1 MAGTVISGVHDMES
15 SVTDRLWDRDVQEF
29 ISACRQENL
38 SDIALDHRPG
48 ADGRVRLTV
57 SATYRSR
64 KGRIV
69 PVGYRWADSRAGLTA
84 EVYAG
89 KAKAPAGAEL
99 DGLLRLALRAGLWA
113 ERRHVAFALLA
124 VMELQSKADGVSGRL
139 QLEYL
144 KALGGKDPDF
154 AVSSLSGREDSDEV
168 PERKTLL
175 ARARGLTVQTL
186 NDLAYLYGTRTGHD
200 AP

>member
-1 MAGTVISGVHDMES
+1 MES

-29 ISACRQENL
+29 ISACRQEKL

-48 ADGRVRLTV
+48 ANGRALLDV

-69 PVGYRWADSRAGLTA
+69 PVGYRWADSRSGLAA

-89 KAKAPAGAEL
+89 KAKAPAGVEL
-99 DGLLRLALRAGLWA
+99 DGLFRLALWAGLWA

-124 VMELQSKADGVSGRL
+124 VRDVQSKADGVSSRL

-144 KALGGKDPDF
+144 KALGANESDST
-154 AVSSLSGREDSDEV
+154 ASLLRGTGDSAGD
-168 PERKTLL
+168 PERMALI
-175 ARARGLTVQTL
+175 AQARGLTMQTL
-186 NDLAYLYGTRTGHD
+186 NDLAYLYGSRSGHD
-200 AP
+200 EP

>member
-1 MAGTVISGVHDMES
+1 MES

-29 ISACRQENL
+29 ISACRQEKL

-48 ADGRVRLTV
+48 ANGRVLLDV

-69 PVGYRWADSRAGLTA
+69 PVGYRWADSPSGLTA

-89 KAKAPAGAEL
+89 KAKAPAGVEL
-99 DGLLRLALRAGLWA
+99 DGLFRLALRAGLWA

-124 VMELQSKADGVSGRL
+124 VSDVQSKADGVSSRL

-144 KALGGKDPDF
+144 KALGGNESDST
-154 AVSSLSGREDSDEV
+154 ASLLRGRGDSAGDS
-168 PERKTLL
+168 ERTALIAQ
-175 ARARGLTVQTL
+175 ARELTMQTL
-186 NDLAYLYGTRTGHD
+186 NDLAYLYGSRSGQD

>member
-1 MAGTVISGVHDMES
+1 MES
-15 SVTDRLWDRDVQEF
+15 SVTDRLWDKDVQEF
-29 ISACRQENL
+29 ISACRQEKL
-38 SDIALDHRPG
+38 SDIALDHRAG
-48 ADGRVRLTV
+48 ADGRALLTV

-69 PVGYRWADSRAGLTA
+69 PVGYRWADSRSGLAA

-89 KAKAPAGAEL
+89 KAKAPAGVAL
-99 DGLLRLALRAGLWA
+99 DGLFRVALRAGLWA

-124 VMELQSKADGVSGRL
+124 VTDVQSKADGVSSRL

-144 KALGGKDPDF
+144 KVLGGKEPDF
-154 AVSSLSGREDSDEV
+154 AMTSWSGRDDSPEV
-168 PERKTLL
+168 PDRKTLL
-175 ARARGLTVQTL
+175 ARARELTMQTL
-186 NDLAYLYGTRTGHD
+186 NDLAYLYGTRTGQD